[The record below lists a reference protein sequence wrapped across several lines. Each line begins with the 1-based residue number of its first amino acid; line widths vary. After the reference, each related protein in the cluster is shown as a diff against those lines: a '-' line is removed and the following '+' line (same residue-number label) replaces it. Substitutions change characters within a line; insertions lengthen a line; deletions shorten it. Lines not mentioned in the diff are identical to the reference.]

1 MVDLANRQKFAVKVI
16 RARDNE
22 YQKVALKEFKLLKTL
37 NHPGIIK
44 MHEAFVNNAKETIYL
59 VMDLV
64 EGECLRTF
72 VESYLKIHP
81 EKKSNSGGLPY

>member
-1 MVDLANRQKFAVKVI
+1 MDNRKRFAVKVI

-44 MHEAFVNNAKETIYL
+44 MQEAFVNNAKETIYL
-59 VMDLV
+59 VMELI
-64 EGECLRTF
+64 EGECLRSF
-72 VESYLKIHP
+72 VENYLLQNP
-81 EKKSNSGGLPY
+81 EKKSNIGGLPY